1 MSDGHVDV
9 EVETI
14 LRGEGNQTS
23 NLVVTNNDCNQAS
36 DENLV
41 ADKMVATTIRTWWQ
55 TVSQWT
61 GAPAWVALR
70 GSNQGLAGWGFENRA
85 SPVVVVLRI
94 QEDTKI
100 KGNI

>member
-1 MSDGHVDV
+1 MIATKRQMKPDS
-9 EVETI
+9 
-14 LRGEGNQTS
+14 RQ
-23 NLVVTNNDCNQAS
+23 NDCNHEYH
-36 DENLV
+36 DKNLV

-85 SPVVVVLRI
+85 SPVEHSKLI
-94 QEDTKI
+94 
-100 KGNI
+100 N